1 MVLTVDQVV
10 RHKGVIFG
18 GTVNERRVYEFNSK
32 VTGEI
37 IGFAVSIETN
47 DFCNYKAVCCGS
59 IYYVLTLAD
68 ARRKFVADYNTRMA
82 ALEQVPEKEQA

>member
-18 GTVNERRVYEFNSK
+18 GSANERCVYEFNSK
-32 VTGEI
+32 VNGAL
-37 IGFAVSIETN
+37 IGFAVPIETK

-68 ARRKFVADYNTRMA
+68 ARRKFVSAYNTRMA
-82 ALEQVPEKEQA
+82 ALERIIEKEQT

>member
-18 GTVNERRVYEFNSK
+18 GSANERCVYEFNSK
-32 VTGEI
+32 VTGEL
-37 IGFAVSIETN
+37 IGFAVPIETK
-47 DFCNYKAVCCGS
+47 DFYNYKAVCCGS
-59 IYYVLTLAD
+59 IYYALTLAD

-82 ALEQVPEKEQA
+82 ALEQIIEKEQT

>member
-1 MVLTVDQVV
+1 MVLTMDQVA

-18 GTVNERRVYEFNSK
+18 GTANERRVYEFNSK
-32 VTGEI
+32 VTGEC
-37 IGFAVSIETN
+37 IGFAMPIETKN
-47 DFCNYKAVCCGS
+47 FYNYKAIYRGS

-82 ALEQVPEKEQA
+82 ALERIIEKEQC

>member
-18 GTVNERRVYEFNSK
+18 GTANEKRVYEFNSK
-32 VTGEI
+32 VTGES
-37 IGFAVSIETN
+37 IGCAIPIETK
-47 DFCNYKAVCCGS
+47 DFYNYKAVCCGS

-68 ARRKFVADYNTRMA
+68 ARRKLVANYNTQ
-82 ALEQVPEKEQA
+82 ENSPETFKFFFA